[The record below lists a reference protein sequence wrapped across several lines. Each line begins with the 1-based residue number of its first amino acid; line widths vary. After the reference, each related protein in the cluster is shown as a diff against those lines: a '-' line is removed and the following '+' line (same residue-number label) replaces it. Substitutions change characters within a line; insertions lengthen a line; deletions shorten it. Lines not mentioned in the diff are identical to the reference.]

1 MSYFRNFP
9 LVDYNFGNEISPAL
23 FQNLT
28 TYVDL
33 VDRVSDDI
41 SVYETYTIM
50 DGERPDSLSYKLYG
64 STDYYWT
71 FYFLN
76 ESLRRQGWPIGQQEV
91 YTLGAK
97 YYPNTVVSTKDA
109 LTEIDNDSFNKFYLN
124 DIVATRDTGS
134 PGANPSFANPGFK
147 GRLLEKNL
155 DLGQLTIEP
164 IIEIRSISVT
174 NGGSG
179 YTTTPTIT
187 ISGGDGSGA
196 TVQAVTLSSGV
207 ITNILL
213 NNKGSGYTAA
223 PTITISDP
231 DTAGGTTATA
241 TATLSTN
248 TLPAGTTL
256 YSFIGVEDTDLW
268 GTSNKLKSVNA
279 DSVATQLNAVHH
291 YEDADGNWVDLPV
304 YGSGFGVDIT
314 AVGTSG
320 KTPVTYLERL
330 RSENDALAQIKV
342 FKRSMVDRISTEFQK
357 QLRA

>member
-33 VDRVSDDI
+33 VDRVSEDI

-124 DIVATRDTGS
+124 DIVATRDAGS
-134 PGANPSFANPGFK
+134 PGSNPSFANPGFK

-164 IIEIRSISVT
+164 IIEIRSISIT

-187 ISGGDGSGA
+187 ISGGDGTGA

-207 ITNILL
+207 ITSILL
-213 NNKGSGYTAA
+213 SNKGSGYTAA

-241 TATLSTN
+241 TATLSSN
-248 TLPAGTTL
+248 TLPEGTTL

-268 GTSNKLKSVNA
+268 GTSNKLKSINA
-279 DSVATQLNAVHH
+279 DSVVTQLNAVHH

-304 YGSGFGVDIT
+304 YGSGFGVNIT

-342 FKRSMVDRISTEFQK
+342 FKRSMVDRINTEFQK
-357 QLRA
+357 QLRV

>member
-9 LVDYNFGNEISPAL
+9 LVDYNFGNEISSAL

-76 ESLRRQGWPIGQQEV
+76 ESLRKQGWPIGQQEV

-147 GRLLEKNL
+147 GKLLEKNL

-207 ITNILL
+207 ITSILL
-213 NNKGSGYTAA
+213 SNKGSGYTAA
-223 PTITISDP
+223 PTITISVP

-241 TATLSTN
+241 TATLSSN
-248 TLPAGTTL
+248 TLPEGTTL

-342 FKRSMVDRISTEFQK
+342 FKRSMVDRINTEFQK

>member
-9 LVDYNFGNEISPAL
+9 LVDYNFGNEITPAL

-124 DIVATRDTGS
+124 DIVATRDIGS

-155 DLGQLTIEP
+155 DLGQLIIEP

-187 ISGGDGSGA
+187 ISGGDGIGA

-213 NNKGSGYTAA
+213 SNKGSGYTAA

-231 DTAGGTTATA
+231 DTAGGTTAAA

-248 TLPAGTTL
+248 TLPEGTTL

-268 GTSNKLKSVNA
+268 GTSNKLKSINA

-291 YEDADGNWVDLPV
+291 YEDANGNWVDLPV
-304 YGSGFGVDIT
+304 YGSGFGVDIS

>member
-1 MSYFRNFP
+1 M
-9 LVDYNFGNEISPAL
+9 
-23 FQNLT
+23 
-28 TYVDL
+28 
-33 VDRVSDDI
+33 
-41 SVYETYTIM
+41 
-50 DGERPDSLSYKLYG
+50 
-64 STDYYWT
+64 
-71 FYFLN
+71 
-76 ESLRRQGWPIGQQEV
+76 RRQGWPIGQQEV

-124 DIVATRDTGS
+124 DIVATRDIGS

-155 DLGQLTIEP
+155 DLGQLIIEP

-187 ISGGDGSGA
+187 ISGGDGIGA

-213 NNKGSGYTAA
+213 SNKGSGYTAA

-231 DTAGGTTATA
+231 DTAGGTTAAA

-248 TLPAGTTL
+248 TLPEGTTL

-268 GTSNKLKSVNA
+268 GTSNKLKSINA

-291 YEDADGNWVDLPV
+291 YEDANGNWVDLPV
-304 YGSGFGVDIT
+304 YGSGFGVDIS